1 MKIIVTVIR
10 IDLAT
15 NAFSSFCFLSFLT
28 SQKRESGL
36 WQVNEKLMVMR
47 SISMF
52 CLYRVALYFK
62 AMQNSVDFYERISF
76 HVIPIRIIAPW
87 FL

>member
-10 IDLAT
+10 IDLVT
-15 NAFSSFCFLSFLT
+15 NAFLSFCFLSFLT
-28 SQKRESGL
+28 SQKRESGFQ
-36 WQVNEKLMVMR
+36 QVSGLVIR
-47 SISMF
+47 SISIF

-62 AMQNSVDFYERISF
+62 AMQNAVDFYKRISF
-76 HVIPIRIIAPW
+76 HVIPVRIIAPW

>member
-1 MKIIVTVIR
+1 MKIIITAIR
-10 IDLAT
+10 IDLVT
-15 NAFSSFCFLSFLT
+15 NAFLSFCFLSFLT
-28 SQKRESGL
+28 SQKRESGF
-36 WQVNEKLMVMR
+36 WQVNEKLIVMR

-62 AMQNSVDFYERISF
+62 AMQNSVDFYKRISF
-76 HVIPIRIIAPW
+76 HVIPVCIIAPW